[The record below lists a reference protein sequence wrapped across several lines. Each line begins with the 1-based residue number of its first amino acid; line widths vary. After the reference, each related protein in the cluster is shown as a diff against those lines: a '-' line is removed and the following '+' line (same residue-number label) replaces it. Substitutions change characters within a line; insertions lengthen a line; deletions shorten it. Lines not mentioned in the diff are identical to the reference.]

1 MVYGA
6 GLASVAAFGGAAALP
21 GSGAG
26 WETARLLLD
35 LAGGLFG
42 AYLILLAVVLLG
54 ARVMRAQYG
63 ETDARP

>member
-1 MVYGA
+1 MLYGT
-6 GLASVAAFGGAAALP
+6 GLATVAAFGGAAVLP
-21 GSGAG
+21 ASGTG

-54 ARVMRAQYG
+54 ARVMRAQNG